1 MPLQQTY
8 QKFPN
13 KLLKKYRWK
22 SQIEWKTLRFLHQS
36 FFLIKMTLWSG
47 RMQFLQPR
55 PEIFNTRSKKIVQC
69 TKMIKINSIFQK
81 KNLKCFYGHK
91 ESSFHN
97 FVEKFS
103 TRGQKF
109 IAHSPKRKKKQ
120 YFFLKISFWKNVRM
134 GTKKAVFTT
143 SPTVF
148 RQNAK
153 TLNSKSEKSI
163 ISSGFRKIIIRKYVF
178 LDTLNAVVTMPPKSF
193 QRGGETYSLII

>member
-1 MPLQQTY
+1 MQQTY

-13 KLLKKYRWK
+13 KLLKIYRWK

-36 FFLIKMTLWSG
+36 IFLIKMTLWRG

-55 PEIFNTRSKKIVQC
+55 PEIFNKRFKKIAQC
-69 TKMIKINSIFQK
+69 TKMIKNYSIFHK
-81 KNLKCFYGHK
+81 KILEVFYRHK

-103 TRGQKF
+103 TKGQKF
-109 IAHSPKRKKKQ
+109 IARGPKRKNKTILCFE
-120 YFFLKISFWKNVRM
+120 YIFWKKVRM

-148 RQNAK
+148 RQKPK
-153 TLNSKSEKSI
+153 TFNSKSEKSI
-163 ISSGFRKIIIRKYVF
+163 ISSVF
-178 LDTLNAVVTMPPKSF
+178 WKNYHS
-193 QRGGETYSLII
+193 